1 MSDSNDS
8 LPVIETVQ
16 PARRRLLKAA
26 GIAAGGAALSAPFI
40 RNAAAAET
48 TTWKVQTS
56 WPAGVGLQTFKTW
69 CGTIKEKTGGELE
82 FKPFAAKEVVGDFEL
97 LDGVKNG
104 VLEAMNSF
112 TLYWAGKLPATAFL
126 SSYLMGL
133 RYPHEWDIFFYSKG
147 GLQVAR
153 EIFAKQGLYYVN
165 RIHHGPNIIHSKK
178 PIRTIEDFK
187 DLKLRVPGGMIAEG
201 FAAAG
206 AKTTLLPG
214 GEVFSA
220 LEKGTIE
227 AADYTGPAVNWDL
240 GFQQVSKYI
249 WTGPPGLESIYQPV
263 DLMDFVVRMDVWN
276 KLSPKMKRWVDDEV
290 QVYSNDPPCRDPEGR
305 HGGLGQVREGR
316 HTDQPHARRGPAE
329 VAAPRG
335 ADLVQVGEQGQGCGA
350 AVQAAAR
357 GHGVAHVRLRHA
369 RHVQGPQGR
378 GLTPAARGRVRGP
391 DCLIAE
397 APHRRLR
404 RVQLAG
410 ARAHAQSRLSYCRTG
425 STGPVWSSFR

>member
-1 MSDSNDS
+1 MSESSDSPIDT
-8 LPVIETVQ
+8 TVAQ
-16 PARRRLLKAA
+16 PKRRQLLKTA
-26 GIAAGGAALSAPFI
+26 GAVVGTAALAAPYI

-48 TTWKVQTS
+48 TVWKVQTS

-69 CGTIKEKTGGELE
+69 CGTIKEKTGGELD

-147 GLQVAR
+147 GLQAAR
-153 EIFAKQGLYYVN
+153 DIFAKQGLFYVN

-178 PIRTIEDFK
+178 PIRTIADFK

-220 LEKGTIE
+220 LEKGTVD

-240 GFQQVSKYI
+240 GFQQVAKYI
-249 WTGPPGLESIYQPV
+249 WTGPAGLESIYQPV
-263 DLMDFVVRMDVWN
+263 DLMDLVVRMDVYN
-276 KLSPKMKRWVDDEV
+276 KLSPKMKQWLDDEV
-290 QVYSNDPPCRDPEGR
+290 QVYSNVH
-305 HGGLGQVREGR
+305 HGAIQKADMEAWGKFQKAGVQVNRL
-316 HTDQPHARRGPAE
+316 PAE
-329 VAAPRG
+329 
-335 ADLVQVGEQGQGCGA
+335 DLPKFQKL
-350 AVQAAAR
+350 AVPIWFKWANKDKDAAR
-357 GHGVAHVRLRHA
+357 LFKLQLDVMESPSFGYVT
-369 RHVQGPQGR
+369 PDMYK
-378 GLTPAARGRVRGP
+378 GLKLDV
-391 DCLIAE
+391 
-397 APHRRLR
+397 
-404 RVQLAG
+404 
-410 ARAHAQSRLSYCRTG
+410 
-425 STGPVWSSFR
+425 

>member
-1 MSDSNDS
+1 MSTQTKTPKQSS
-8 LPVIETVQ
+8 VEQ
-16 PARRRLLKAA
+16 PSRRRALKTAA
-26 GIAAGGAALSAPFI
+26 AAVGTAAIAAPFI

-48 TTWKVQTS
+48 TVWKIQTS

-133 RYPHEWDIFFYSKG
+133 RYPHEWDIFFYSKDG
-147 GLQVAR
+147 PKVAR
-153 EIFAKQGLYYVN
+153 EIFAKQGMHYVN

-178 PIRTIEDFK
+178 PIRSIADFR
-187 DLKLRVPGGMIAEG
+187 DLKLRVPGGMIAET

-220 LEKGTIE
+220 LEKGTID

-240 GFQQVSKYI
+240 GFQQVSKFI
-249 WTGPPGLESIYQPV
+249 WMGPPGLESIYQPV
-263 DLMDFVVRMDVWN
+263 DLMDFVVRTDVHN
-276 KLSPKMKRWVDDEV
+276 KLSPKMKLWVENEV
-290 QVYSNDPPCRDPEGR
+290 EAYSALH
-305 HGGLGQVREGR
+305 HGAIQKADMEAWPQFEKDGTQINRLPFSDLEKFQRVAVPIWFKWANK
-316 HTDQPHARRGPAE
+316 DKDAARVFKAQLDVMESPTFGYVTP
-329 VAAPRG
+329 
-335 ADLVQVGEQGQGCGA
+335 DMYQGQK
-350 AVQAAAR
+350 
-357 GHGVAHVRLRHA
+357 LD
-369 RHVQGPQGR
+369 
-378 GLTPAARGRVRGP
+378 L
-391 DCLIAE
+391 
-397 APHRRLR
+397 
-404 RVQLAG
+404 
-410 ARAHAQSRLSYCRTG
+410 
-425 STGPVWSSFR
+425 

>member
-1 MSDSNDS
+1 MSDCKDS
-8 LPVIETVQ
+8 PPVTEVIQ

-26 GIAAGGAALSAPFI
+26 GAAAAGGAVLSAPFI

-48 TTWKVQTS
+48 TTWKIQTS

-69 CGTIKEKTGGELE
+69 ANSIKEKTGGELE

-133 RYPHEWDIFFYSKG
+133 RYPHEWDIFFYSHG
-147 GLQVAR
+147 GLQAAR
-153 EIFAKQGLYYVN
+153 DLFAKQGMYYVN

-220 LEKGTIE
+220 LEKGTID

-263 DLMDFVVRMDVWN
+263 DLMDLVVRMDVWN
-276 KLSPKMKRWVDDEV
+276 KLSPKMKTWVDEEV
-290 QVYSNDPPCRDPEGR
+290 QIYSNV
-305 HGGLGQVREGR
+305 H
-316 HTDQPHARRGPAE
+316 HAAIQKADMEAWGKFEKAGVQIIRMPAE
-329 VAAPRG
+329 DLPKWQRLAVPIWFKWANKDKDAAKIFKLQL
-335 ADLVQVGEQGQGCGA
+335 DVMENHTVGY
-350 AVQAAAR
+350 VT
-357 GHGVAHVRLRHA
+357 
-369 RHVQGPQGR
+369 PDMYK
-378 GLTPAARGRVRGP
+378 GLKV
-391 DCLIAE
+391 D
-397 APHRRLR
+397 
-404 RVQLAG
+404 V
-410 ARAHAQSRLSYCRTG
+410 
-425 STGPVWSSFR
+425 

>member
-1 MSDSNDS
+1 M
-8 LPVIETVQ
+8 
-16 PARRRLLKAA
+16 
-26 GIAAGGAALSAPFI
+26 
-40 RNAAAAET
+40 
-48 TTWKVQTS
+48 
-56 WPAGVGLQTFKTW
+56 
-69 CGTIKEKTGGELE
+69 
-82 FKPFAAKEVVGDFEL
+82 VGDFEI
-97 LDGVKNG
+97 LDAVKNG

-133 RYPHEWDIFFYSKG
+133 RYPHEWDIFFYSHG
-147 GLQVAR
+147 GLQAAR
-153 EIFAKQGLYYVN
+153 DLFAKQGLYYVN

-249 WTGPPGLESIYQPV
+249 WTGPPGLESVYQPV
-263 DLMDFVVRMDVWN
+263 DLMDLVVRMDVWN
-276 KLSPKMKRWVDDEV
+276 KLSPKMKTWVDEEV
-290 QVYSNDPPCRDPEGR
+290 QVYSNV
-305 HGGLGQVREGR
+305 H
-316 HTDQPHARRGPAE
+316 HAAIQKADMEAWGKFEKAGTQINRMPARGPAE
-329 VAAPRG
+329 VPAHRG
-335 ADLVQVGEQGQGCGA
+335 ADLVQVGQQGQGRGEDL
-350 AVQAAAR
+350 QAAAR
-357 GHGVAHVRLRHA
+357 CHGVAHGRLRDA

-378 GLTPAARGRVRGP
+378 RLSRLLRSRTPPVQ
-391 DCLIAE
+391 IA
-397 APHRRLR
+397 LR
-404 RVQLAG
+404 RPNGRRRRWV
-410 ARAHAQSRLSYCRTG
+410 RAPCPL
-425 STGPVWSSFR
+425 